1 MQLLQAVCFL
11 LYVSEI
17 FKDILSE
24 GQILTDERTGD
35 QYEIVGYIPTGA
47 KWVEEDDLI
56 RFPLISL
63 KGWFIAPFTEQS
75 RNDIM
80 TQLSSLH
87 NTYILLSDSAD
98 INFLKEQISTYPLQH
113 GFEASAMLLSDEYKV
128 YQSETATFTIR
139 QMILRFLFLLWH

>member
-1 MQLLQAVCFL
+1 MLD
-11 LYVSEI
+11 I
-17 FKDILSE
+17 FP
-24 GQILTDERTGD
+24 QV
-35 QYEIVGYIPTGA
+35 Q
-47 KWVEEDDLI
+47 KWVEEDDII

-128 YQSETATFTIR
+128 YQSETSNIYYTANDTCDFY
-139 QMILRFLFLLWH
+139 FYYGN